1 MGSPQPK
8 TAASADAGTVL
19 VVEDDD
25 ATRAFLLDNLA
36 ADGFRVAGASGAGE
50 GLRAIE
56 VRQPALVV
64 LDLVPTTAAAW
75 RCSTASGPP
84 TGSRRGSTPISR

>member
-8 TAASADAGTVL
+8 TASPADAGTVL

-36 ADGFRVAGASGAGE
+36 ADGLLIAFRV
-50 GLRAIE
+50 
-56 VRQPALVV
+56 VV
-64 LDLVPTTAAAW
+64 PH
-75 RCSTASGPP
+75 SPS
-84 TGSRRGSTPISR
+84 RGSLHAGGSNLLTRRSPRARLLPSVEEQHS